1 MLFVG
6 ITGGVGAGKSE
17 ILNYLG
23 RHHGELSLEGRI
35 DSLAYLG
42 RKKEKQEESLIK
54 RLFH

>member
-23 RHHGELSLEGRI
+23 NLWNRERSAL
-35 DSLAYLG
+35 
-42 RKKEKQEESLIK
+42 KN
-54 RLFH
+54 

>member
-23 RHHGELSLEGRI
+23 RHHGTRVM
-35 DSLAYLG
+35 LADEIAHLWN
-42 RKKEKQEESLIK
+42 RERSALKN
-54 RLFH
+54 